1 MRKRIRLILGI
12 MMGLILT
19 ATAQDYKYE
28 AGGGLGIGFYMGDAN
43 QSALFH
49 KPGAAFAALL
59 RRTINYRWAIKFD
72 LATAHIKGDTR
83 DFDTRFPG
91 GDFNLSRQLIDLGA
105 QAEFNFFHYG
115 IGYSYL
121 GTKRFSPYL
130 LLGIGFTW
138 VPKKDDGYF
147 NVNIP
152 LGFGLKY
159 KVAPRWNIGLEFSVR
174 KTLGDKLDGWRLSD
188 PVGIDSSAF
197 KNTDWY
203 SLTMFSVTYD
213 FGRKRAICNNDM

>member
-1 MRKRIRLILGI
+1 MRKRIGLILGI

-91 GDFNLSRQLIDLGA
+91 GDFNFSRQLIDLGA

-115 IGYSYL
+115 WGYSYL

-130 LLGIGFTW
+130 LVGVGITA
-138 VPKKDDGYF
+138 VPKKGDGYF
-147 NVNIP
+147 SLNIP
-152 LGFGLKY
+152 IGVGLKY
-159 KVAPRWNIGLEFSVR
+159 KLAERWNIGFEFSMR
-174 KTLGDKLDGWRLSD
+174 KSLGDKLDGKVLDD
-188 PVGIDSSAF
+188 PYKIQSSAF

-203 SLTMFSVTYD
+203 SFTWFTITYD
-213 FGRKRAICNNDM
+213 FGRKKTICNNL